1 MTILGKFTKQ
11 PREIEIYG
19 FQFSEDMTET
29 DEVTSGYCA
38 LMIGTR
44 PVVEIEPTGVYTA
57 LLSDDGSLVYAV
69 ANVNMPVGAPVGYK
83 LAVANTQQ
91 NASILVGGITVP
103 ARGAIIAAVVTG
115 GVVVAEMAADCI
127 LISLPGDQRLRLR
140 IAGGLDK
147 LKYKAQATANTA
159 EGRIMEDEMIL
170 SIKED

>member
-19 FQFSEDMTET
+19 FQFVEDMTET
-29 DEVTSGYCA
+29 DEITSGYCA

-44 PVVEIEPTGVYTA
+44 PVVEISPSGAYA
-57 LLSDDGSLVYAV
+57 AQLADDMALVYAV
-69 ANVNMPVGAPVGYK
+69 ANVTLPAGVPVGYK

-91 NASILVGGITVP
+91 NAAIQAGGISVP
-103 ARGAIIAAVVTG
+103 ARGAVIVTVTSTG
-115 GVVVAEMAADCI
+115 VVAEMSAECI
-127 LISLPGDQRLRLR
+127 LVSLPGDQRLRLR
-140 IAGGLDK
+140 IAGGFDK
-147 LKYKAQATANTA
+147 MKYKAQATANTA